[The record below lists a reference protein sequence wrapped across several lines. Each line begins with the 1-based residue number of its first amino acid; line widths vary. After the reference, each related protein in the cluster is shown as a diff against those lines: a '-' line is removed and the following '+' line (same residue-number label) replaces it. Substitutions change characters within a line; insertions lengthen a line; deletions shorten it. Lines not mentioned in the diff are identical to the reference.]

1 MSRAIEPNADEQ
13 TSRVTGADARSPGAR
28 GRTTGGRHDDGTG
41 SSSAVHAVDLRKRY
55 RLGEM
60 TIDAL
65 DGVTIDVK
73 TGEFVAVMGP
83 SGSGK
88 STLLYL
94 LGLLDTPDTGTVA
107 IEGRDTS
114 GLSDDELT
122 GLRRSRLGFLFQTFE
137 LIPNLTAAE
146 NILLPAEIAGRRDE
160 AVARLELLARQLGI
174 EQRLG
179 HRPRQLSGGQ
189 RQRVGLARAL
199 INEPAVVLADEPTG
213 NLDTK
218 TGGEVLALLR
228 RGVDE
233 LGWTVIMVSH
243 DPLAAQAAD
252 RIVFLRDGR
261 IAGETLTAE
270 SDVRSSIEAFLG
282 S

>member
-1 MSRAIEPNADEQ
+1 MSDVIEPAVPTQ
-13 TSRVTGADARSPGAR
+13 AQ
-28 GRTTGGRHDDGTG
+28 RTPVREAHAA
-41 SSSAVHAVDLRKRY
+41 SAVTAVGLHKRY
-55 RLGEM
+55 RLGEL
-60 TIDAL
+60 TIAAL
-65 DGVTIDVK
+65 DGVSLDVK

-94 LGLLDTPDTGTVA
+94 LGLLDTPDAGTVS
-107 IEGRDTS
+107 IEGRETG
-114 GLSDDELT
+114 GLDDDELT
-122 GLRRSRLGFLFQTFE
+122 ALRRQRLGFLFQTFE
-137 LIPNLTAAE
+137 LIPNLSAAE
-146 NILLPAEIAGRRDE
+146 NILLPAEIAGRRD
-160 AVARLELLARQLGI
+160 VAQQRLAELARQLGI

-218 TGGEVLALLR
+218 TGSEVLSLLR

-233 LGWTVIMVSH
+233 HGWTVIMVTH
-243 DPLAAQAAD
+243 DPVAAQTAD

-261 IAGETLTAE
+261 IAGEASTAD
-270 SDVRSSIEAFLG
+270 SDVRSSIDAFLG
-282 S
+282 T

>member
-1 MSRAIEPNADEQ
+1 MSRAIEPNADDQQSSGPGDPAPAAAEAGQ
-13 TSRVTGADARSPGAR
+13 DGVRRRGGAAAA
-28 GRTTGGRHDDGTG
+28 
-41 SSSAVHAVDLRKRY
+41 SAVRATDLHKHY
-55 RLGEM
+55 RLGEL
-60 TIDAL
+60 TIKAL
-65 DGVTIDVK
+65 DGVSIDVK

-94 LGLLDTPDTGTVA
+94 LGLLDTPDSGAVV
-107 IEGRDTS
+107 IEGRDTA
-114 GLSDDELT
+114 GLDDDELT

-137 LIPNLTAAE
+137 LIPNLSAAE
-146 NILLPAEIAGRRDE
+146 NILLPAEIAGRREE
-160 AVARLELLARQLGI
+160 ARANLAILARQLGI

-218 TGGEVLALLR
+218 TGSEVLALLR
-228 RGVDE
+228 HGVDE
-233 LGWTVIMVSH
+233 LGWTVIMVTH
-243 DPLAAQAAD
+243 DPQAAQAAD

-270 SDVRSSIEAFLG
+270 TDVRRSIESFLG

>member
-1 MSRAIEPNADEQ
+1 MSRVIEPNADEHQ
-13 TSRVTGADARSPGAR
+13 AATGGVGASTVAAHGEGVTGG
-28 GRTTGGRHDDGTG
+28 DGPRQA
-41 SSSAVHAVDLRKRY
+41 SSVRAVDLRKRY
-55 RLGEM
+55 RLGEL
-60 TIDAL
+60 TINAL
-65 DGVTIDVK
+65 DGVSIDVK

-94 LGLLDTPDTGTVA
+94 LGLLDTPDSGTVA
-107 IEGRDTS
+107 IEGRETG
-114 GLSDDELT
+114 GLEDDELT

-137 LIPNLTAAE
+137 LIPNLSAAE
-146 NILLPAEIAGRRDE
+146 NILLPAEIAGRRAE
-160 AVARLELLARQLGI
+160 AAAKLEVLAQQLGI
-174 EQRLG
+174 AQRLG

-228 RGVDE
+228 HGVDD
-233 LGWTVIMVSH
+233 LGWTVIMVTH
-243 DPLAAQAAD
+243 DPLAAQVAD

-261 IAGETLTAE
+261 IAGETLTADT
-270 SDVRSSIEAFLG
+270 DVRSSIEAFLG

>member
-1 MSRAIEPNADEQ
+1 MSRVIAPHAEEQ
-13 TSRVTGADARSPGAR
+13 TSRAPNAT
-28 GRTTGGRHDDGTG
+28 
-41 SSSAVHAVDLRKRY
+41 SAVRATDLRKRY
-55 RLGEM
+55 RLGEL

-65 DGVTIDVK
+65 DGVSLDVK
-73 TGEFVAVMGP
+73 SGEFVAVMGP

-94 LGLLDTPDTGTVA
+94 LGLLDTPDSGTVA

-114 GLSDDELT
+114 GLDDDELT

-137 LIPNLTAAE
+137 LIPNLSAAE
-146 NILLPAEIAGRRDE
+146 NILLPAEIAGQRDE
-160 AVARLELLARQLGI
+160 AAARLAKLARQLGI

-218 TGGEVLALLR
+218 TGGEVLTLLR
-228 RGVDE
+228 HGVDE
-233 LGWTVIMVSH
+233 LGWTVIMVTH
-243 DPLAAQAAD
+243 DSQAAQVAD

-261 IAGETLTAE
+261 IAGEARTAE
-270 SDVRSSIEAFLG
+270 TDVRSSIEAFLG

>member
-1 MSRAIEPNADEQ
+1 MSRVIEPNADEHQ
-13 TSRVTGADARSPGAR
+13 AATGGVGASTVAAHGEGVTGG
-28 GRTTGGRHDDGTG
+28 DGPRRA
-41 SSSAVHAVDLRKRY
+41 SAVRAVDLRKRY
-55 RLGEM
+55 RLGEL
-60 TIDAL
+60 TINAL
-65 DGVTIDVK
+65 DGVSIDVK

-94 LGLLDTPDTGTVA
+94 LGLLDTPDSGTVA
-107 IEGRDTS
+107 IEGRETG
-114 GLSDDELT
+114 GLEDDELT

-137 LIPNLTAAE
+137 LIPNLSAAE
-146 NILLPAEIAGRRDE
+146 NILLPAEIAGRRAE
-160 AVARLELLARQLGI
+160 AAAKLEVLAQQLGI
-174 EQRLG
+174 AQRLG

-228 RGVDE
+228 HGVDD
-233 LGWTVIMVSH
+233 LGWTVIMVTH
-243 DPLAAQAAD
+243 DPLAAQVAD

-261 IAGETLTAE
+261 IAGETLTADT
-270 SDVRSSIEAFLG
+270 DVRSSIEAFLG

>member
-1 MSRAIEPNADEQ
+1 MSRVIAPSADEQ
-13 TSRVTGADARSPGAR
+13 TSRPSDPV
-28 GRTTGGRHDDGTG
+28 
-41 SSSAVHAVDLRKRY
+41 SAVHAIDLRKRY
-55 RLGEM
+55 RLGEL

-65 DGVTIDVK
+65 DGVSLDVK
-73 TGEFVAVMGP
+73 SGEFVAVMGP

-94 LGLLDTPDTGTVA
+94 LGLLDTPDSGSVA

-114 GLSDDELT
+114 GLDDDELT

-137 LIPNLTAAE
+137 LIPNLSAAE
-146 NILLPAEIAGRRDE
+146 NILLPAEIAGHRD
-160 AVARLELLARQLGI
+160 AAAARLGELARQRGI
-174 EQRLG
+174 DQRLG

-218 TGGEVLALLR
+218 TGSEVLTLLR

-233 LGWTVIMVSH
+233 LGWTVIMVTH
-243 DPLAAQAAD
+243 DPQAAQVAD

-261 IAGETLTAE
+261 LAGEALTAE
-270 SDVRSSIEAFLG
+270 TDVRSSIEAFLG

>member
-1 MSRAIEPNADEQ
+1 MSRVTGPNADEHVPPA
-13 TSRVTGADARSPGAR
+13 T
-28 GRTTGGRHDDGTG
+28 TTGSASGVGRPGDPHAGVPE
-41 SSSAVHAVDLRKRY
+41 SVSAVRAVDLHKRY
-55 RLGEM
+55 RLGEL
-60 TIDAL
+60 TINAL
-65 DGVTIDVK
+65 DGVSIDVK
-73 TGEFVAVMGP
+73 PGEFVAVMGP

-94 LGLLDTPDTGTVA
+94 LGLLDTPDSGTVT
-107 IEGRDTS
+107 IEGRDTT
-114 GLSDDELT
+114 GLADDELT

-137 LIPNLTAAE
+137 LIPNLSAAE
-146 NILLPAEIAGRRDE
+146 NILLPAEIAGRREE
-160 AVARLELLARQLGI
+160 AAGRLEVLARQLGI
-174 EQRLG
+174 EQRLS

-233 LGWTVIMVSH
+233 LGWTVIMVTH
-243 DPLAAQAAD
+243 DPLAAQVAD
-252 RIVFLRDGR
+252 RLVFLRDGR
-261 IAGETLTAE
+261 IAGEASTAE
-270 SDVRSSIEAFLG
+270 HDVRSSIEAFLG
-282 S
+282 T